1 MIEQRYFV
9 LMNGNVLADDMP
21 LDMALVLVEAV
32 FEKYHAQAMAE
43 GMTISITAK
52 AQEE

>member
-1 MIEQRYFV
+1 MIEQRYSV
-9 LMNGNVLADDMP
+9 LMNGNVVADDMP
-21 LDMALVLVEAV
+21 LDIALVLVEAA

-43 GMTISITAK
+43 GMTISITAL